1 MNNLPDKFN
10 HFSLIRKYM
19 DQNIVLIGDLIGSK
33 ELGDVERDRY
43 QTILFEEINRIN
55 NKSTSIIS
63 PLTITLGDEFQAEF
77 IPSVPDLRLIRLKE
91 YCRWFPW

>member
-1 MNNLPDKFN
+1 
-10 HFSLIRKYM
+10 M

-63 PLTITLGDEFQAEF
+63 PLTITLGDEFQSEF